1 MRAHESVLKRR
12 TAKRQALQRERGLNS
27 RHVLIKKEL
36 RELAASPPASL
47 VSTQRPPSPPPQAR
61 AQNVSTQIRT
71 GDQGMRA
78 GEEWVAGGLV
88 CWLQSREGW
97 RGEEGR
103 GGGSGVGWGGRV
115 ACGESWGGGREV
127 LSNLGIPFGVWKTVR
142 LFQLKCNLSSE
153 HAVALWR
160 SELRLETGHCHWNH
174 FSIRPLSESRDWTSG
189 TMFTTS

>member
-1 MRAHESVLKRR
+1 MSAHESVLKRS
-12 TAKRQALQRERGLNS
+12 TVKRQALQLERGLNS

-36 RELAASPPASL
+36 RVLTASPPASL
-47 VSTQRPPSPPPQAR
+47 VSTQRPPSPPPQAW

-78 GEEWVAGGLV
+78 WEEWVAGGLV

-97 RGEEGR
+97 RGGER
-103 GGGSGVGWGGRV
+103 GVGWGGGV

-142 LFQLKCNLSSE
+142 LFQLKCNISSE
-153 HAVALWR
+153 HAAALWR
-160 SELRLETGHCHWNH
+160 SELRLETGHCHWYH
-174 FSIRPLSESRDWTSG
+174 FSIRPLLESRDWTSG